1 MMSFEEQFPELKD
14 EEWSGFFIKKQCMA
28 DDISIMA
35 NQEDNTNNWH
45 FIEVHHIQQHCLS
58 KQRVKEAFEIF
69 EKDINN
75 HTYQELKNDL
85 GLEEE

>member
-1 MMSFEEQFPELKD
+1 MMNIDEVFNRLGVANDKGFLVEFKTNPYLNKVVNCYRQEHEQ
-14 EEWSGFFIKKQCMA
+14 
-28 DDISIMA
+28 
-35 NQEDNTNNWH
+35 
-45 FIEVHHIQQHCLS
+45 CLS